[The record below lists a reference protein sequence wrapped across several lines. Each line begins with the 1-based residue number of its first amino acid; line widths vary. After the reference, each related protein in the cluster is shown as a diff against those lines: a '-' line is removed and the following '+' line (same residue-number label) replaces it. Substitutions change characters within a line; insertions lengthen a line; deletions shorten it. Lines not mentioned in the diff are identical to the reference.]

1 MKQERSAGAIVFK
14 KDKEINYLLL
24 HYESGHWDLPKGH
37 IEENETEQ
45 QTLKREIEEET
56 GIKDIKIIHGFKKKI
71 QYYFK
76 VKDELIKKEVVF
88 YLAQTKTKQIKISF
102 EHIGFEWLT
111 FEEAKEKLTYKN
123 AKDILE
129 KANKFLKTHKTLED
143 FY

>member
-24 HYESGHWDLPKGH
+24 HYESGHWDLAKGH

-76 VKDELIKKEVVF
+76 VKAELINKEVVF
-88 YLAQTKTKQIKISF
+88 YLAQTKTEQIKLSF
-102 EHIGFEWLT
+102 EHIGFEWLP
-111 FEEAKEKLTYKN
+111 FEEAKEKLTFKN
-123 AKDILE
+123 AKEILE
-129 KANKFLKTHKTLED
+129 NANKFLKSHKTLED